1 MIFKLEIA
9 KIEKIRAEKIE
20 KISYSN
26 KKLIYDKKIDEISKL
41 FS

>member
-1 MIFKLEIA
+1 MIFKLEIPR
-9 KIEKIRAEKIE
+9 IEKIRAKKTEKV
-20 KISYSN
+20 SYSN